1 MSDVLR
7 QPRIQPQPRED
18 RTRQIPISLIRGG
31 SMYRVQERVG
41 LVRPRSWDLHRRVPL
56 AVAIAWIP
64 VLVLAA
70 MHGGF
75 ADLRAVLVDYR
86 VYARVLVAI
95 PLLLV
100 AQVTMDTRFREMAQH
115 FLDANIV
122 RIGELSRFHQIMQK
136 TRRLRDATLPEMLV
150 IVAVYLQVGYLL
162 ESGRLRFASWAM
174 EAGSGA
180 LTPAGYYSVLISQGL
195 FLVLLGIVAW
205 KWMIWVYVLRQ
216 MSRLH
221 LQVDATNG
229 DLTGGLGFLSEVP
242 RAFVPVVLAI
252 SAVVGASWRS
262 LVLNGQ
268 LTLDGL
274 IWPAAVYAALM
285 LAIFFLPLAL
295 FLPTLVHEKREG
307 VRRYGSLQHLVSLQ
321 FRRKWTQQRNQHV
334 DDDLLGVPDFSALA
348 DLSASLKNVED
359 MVAYPFRKSVA
370 LSFLI
375 ALALPLIPVVTTQ
388 IPLKEILKGLFDA
401 LH

>member
-1 MSDVLR
+1 
-7 QPRIQPQPRED
+7 
-18 RTRQIPISLIRGG
+18 
-31 SMYRVQERVG
+31 
-41 LVRPRSWDLHRRVPL
+41 L

-64 VLVLAA
+64 LLVLAA
-70 MHGGF
+70 VHGGF
-75 ADLRAVLVDYR
+75 AELRAVLVDYR

-100 AQVTMDTRFREMAQH
+100 AQITMDTRFREMAQH

-122 RIGELSRFHQIMQK
+122 RTDELSRFHQIMQK
-136 TRRLRDATLPEMLV
+136 TRRLRDALLPEILV

-174 EAGSGA
+174 EAGSNA
-180 LTPAGYYSVLISQGL
+180 LTPAGYYSVLISQGI

-205 KWMIWVYVLRQ
+205 KWAIWIYVLRR
-216 MSRLH
+216 MSQLH

-252 SAVVGASWRS
+252 SAVVGATWRS

-285 LAIFFLPLAL
+285 LAIFFLPLSL
-295 FLPTLVHEKREG
+295 FLPTLVHEKRLG

-321 FRRKWTQQRNQHV
+321 FRRKWTQQRNRHV
-334 DDDLLGVPDFSALA
+334 DDDLLSVPDFSALA

-370 LSFLI
+370 ISFLI